1 MGTEQSEMRHR
12 LLDIAERLM
21 AEEGYAAV
29 GVRRLAREADVTPA
43 LVHYYYRTLDD
54 LLVAVFRRRAENDFA
69 RQTEAL
75 NSKDP
80 VRALWELWSR
90 PAEAAVTVEFLAL
103 ANHREAVRVELA
115 AYAERHRAFQVTAL
129 EKVYAARGGSP
140 YDMSATD
147 VVVLLTAVS
156 RSLAQEQAMGVSAG
170 HGDILAVVERF
181 IRENTAGG

>member
-147 VVVLLTAVS
+147 AVVLLTAVS